1 MWNFSSSHKAA
12 FCFIVHTLTKLQEN
26 IINSN
31 RVFPTVVYRR
41 KQLFQALTLRRTLV
55 QGNCYRRTRLFTTG
69 STCKARLVTHSTHLT
84 TLSTCSTRFSTPS
97 TRFSTRC
104 TRLSIRLSIRSSR
117 LSTRSTRL
125 SIRSI
130 CPLVVLVVL
139 SVSLFITDHMKHRL

>member
-1 MWNFSSSHKAA
+1 MWNFSSSHKAT
-12 FCFIVHTLTKLQEN
+12 FCFIVNTLTKLQEN

-55 QGNCYRRTRLFTTG
+55 QGNCYRKTRLFTTG

-84 TLSTCSTRFSTPS
+84 TLSTCTTS
-97 TRFSTRC
+97 FSTRC

-125 SIRSI
+125 SIGSI

>member
-1 MWNFSSSHKAA
+1 MWNFSFSDKAT
-12 FCFIVHTLTKLQEN
+12 FCFIVNTLTKLQEN

-31 RVFPTVVYRR
+31 RDFPTVVYRR
-41 KQLFQALTLRRTLV
+41 KQLFQALSRTLV
-55 QGNCYRRTRLFTTG
+55 QGNCYRKTRLFTTG
-69 STCKARLVTHSTHLT
+69 STYKARLVTHSTHLT
-84 TLSTCSTRFSTPS
+84 TLSTCSTRFSTLS

-104 TRLSIRLSIRSSR
+104 TRLSIRLSIRSTR

-139 SVSLFITDHMKHRL
+139 SVSLFITDHMKHRS